1 MKGVGAD
8 MIHKELKNLTR
19 RELVDIIYQLKKNE
33 QKLQDEITSLQE
45 ELQDKRIRLS
55 AAGSIAE
62 AAASITD
69 ILGAAQRTADLYL
82 NEISCMKAETEKECA
97 QMIQEARRTVESIYM
112 GGENHLDDIIRSEEE
127 VDYQPLV
134 EEVQAWEKIIV
145 RELLEGAENVQKT

>member
-1 MKGVGAD
+1 